1 MRWLD
6 GITNSMDMS
15 LSKLREL
22 VKDREAWRA
31 AVHGV
36 AKSLKPHT
44 TDLGTEQQQKIGE
57 HTGRT
62 AAEIPRSL
70 WRAPTPGGFSAP
82 PSSGAGVS
90 ARGCSALHQA
100 ARDAFLLLFLNFSLP
115 VLRVLAQA
123 LVSCQK
129 RVTFSGRH
137 RSWALLGV
145 KVLKKRRT
153 SGCKEHAHLQS
164 PGWDPGPS
172 TRASDSAPW
181 GPMAGCWG
189 AVAGPGRPSSPPGC
203 HSQLSGGRQP
213 FCSIQALSG
222 LGRWAHP
229 HAEDSVRYS
238 AHQLQHFSFPETPS
252 QTPGDAFADT
262 REHPHT
268 PRNT

>member
-1 MRWLD
+1 MEHSPVRSAALAV
-6 GITNSMDMS
+6 S
-15 LSKLREL
+15 RE
-22 VKDREAWRA
+22 VCADSPAS
-31 AVHGV
+31 VHPV
-36 AKSLKPHT
+36 LH
-44 TDLGTEQQQKIGE
+44 
-57 HTGRT
+57 
-62 AAEIPRSL
+62 RS
-70 WRAPTPGGFSAP
+70 P
-82 PSSGAGVS
+82 
-90 ARGCSALHQA
+90 A
-100 ARDAFLLLFLNFSLP
+100 AR
-115 VLRVLAQA
+115 
-123 LVSCQK
+123 
-129 RVTFSGRH
+129 
-137 RSWALLGV
+137 
-145 KVLKKRRT
+145 
-153 SGCKEHAHLQS
+153 AHLQS